1 MGTFLSERI
10 VNYRCFIA
18 GHGNRYSTLGASNNN
33 RSTHTIDFHLSSHE
47 LLRIAIVAV
56 LVYRVTTNIA
66 AANGTGIIAGCNCD
80 MGVLLSFSLTAV
92 EGIDNITS
100 LRLGRITNFVDAVFT
115 KQLLA
120 TTVSKLP
127 FAVAIPAGWNIRQ
140 RVRPTIEH
148 RQPIC
153 AQALAYKVGT
163 VIGCSIS
170 EDGVALR
177 ISAAFATAGRMIQR
191 ISDCSVGIVLDR
203 NVGVGCSF
211 NICLFLFAQFIVPYR
226 PPVTV
231 PKMRVII
238 LSRPFLFWGIEK
250 AELRKKLR
258 LGYINRNDVQD
269 YSLFVR
275 EHIV

>member
-120 TTVSKLP
+120 TTVS
-127 FAVAIPAGWNIRQ
+127 
-140 RVRPTIEH
+140 RVCSANPKIDFNT
-148 RQPIC
+148 
-153 AQALAYKVGT
+153 LY
-163 VIGCSIS
+163 IGIKSGGS
-170 EDGVALR
+170 WSHVRASDGSSV
-177 ISAAFATAGRMIQR
+177 SA
-191 ISDCSVGIVLDR
+191 D
-203 NVGVGCSF
+203 N
-211 NICLFLFAQFIVPYR
+211 
-226 PPVTV
+226 PPDS
-231 PKMRVII
+231 
-238 LSRPFLFWGIEK
+238 SR
-250 AELRKKLR
+250 
-258 LGYINRNDVQD
+258 
-269 YSLFVR
+269 S
-275 EHIV
+275 

>member
-1 MGTFLSERI
+1 M
-10 VNYRCFIA
+10 
-18 GHGNRYSTLGASNNN
+18 
-33 RSTHTIDFHLSSHE
+33 HTIDFHLSSHE

-100 LRLGRITNFVDAVFT
+100 LRLGRITNFVDAAFT

-140 RVRPTIEH
+140 RVRPAIEH
-148 RQPIC
+148 RQPTC

-191 ISDCSVGIVLDR
+191 ISDCNVGIVLDG

-211 NICLFLFAQFIVPYR
+211 NIPWLF
-226 PPVTV
+226 
-231 PKMRVII
+231 
-238 LSRPFLFWGIEK
+238 
-250 AELRKKLR
+250 
-258 LGYINRNDVQD
+258 
-269 YSLFVR
+269 
-275 EHIV
+275 

>member
-1 MGTFLSERI
+1 M
-10 VNYRCFIA
+10 
-18 GHGNRYSTLGASNNN
+18 
-33 RSTHTIDFHLSSHE
+33 HTIDFHLSSHE

-100 LRLGRITNFVDAVFT
+100 LRLGRITNFVDAAFT

-140 RVRPTIEH
+140 RVRPALEH
-148 RQPIC
+148 RQPTC

-191 ISDCSVGIVLDR
+191 ISDCNVGIVLDR

-211 NICLFLFAQFIVPYR
+211 NIPGFF
-226 PPVTV
+226 
-231 PKMRVII
+231 
-238 LSRPFLFWGIEK
+238 
-250 AELRKKLR
+250 
-258 LGYINRNDVQD
+258 
-269 YSLFVR
+269 
-275 EHIV
+275 

>member
-66 AANGTGIIAGCNCD
+66 AANGTGIIA
-80 MGVLLSFSLTAV
+80 
-92 EGIDNITS
+92 
-100 LRLGRITNFVDAVFT
+100 
-115 KQLLA
+115 
-120 TTVSKLP
+120 
-127 FAVAIPAGWNIRQ
+127 
-140 RVRPTIEH
+140 EH
-148 RQPIC
+148 RQPTC

-191 ISDCSVGIVLDR
+191 ISDCNVGIVLDR

-211 NICLFLFAQFIVPYR
+211 NIRLHYITDFSS
-226 PPVTV
+226 
-231 PKMRVII
+231 VII
-238 LSRPFLFWGIEK
+238 PVSFIPIGVTGNLFYLNFCSISKLSPVSRRFAWRLSAIQSSAADDIAALIAQIQQYP
-250 AELRKKLR
+250 ELGKILS
-258 LGYINRNDVQD
+258 DVLAKQTSAD
-269 YSLFVR
+269 ENTENGNGNLSDS
-275 EHIV
+275 E

>member
-1 MGTFLSERI
+1 M
-10 VNYRCFIA
+10 
-18 GHGNRYSTLGASNNN
+18 
-33 RSTHTIDFHLSSHE
+33 RSLPSS
-47 LLRIAIVAV
+47 
-56 LVYRVTTNIA
+56 
-66 AANGTGIIAGCNCD
+66 
-80 MGVLLSFSLTAV
+80 F
-92 EGIDNITS
+92 
-100 LRLGRITNFVDAVFT
+100 
-115 KQLLA
+115 LA

-231 PKMRVII
+231 PKMRVSI
-238 LSRPFLFWGIEK
+238 LSRPFLFFGIEK
-250 AELRKKLR
+250 AELLFEAPLELVYTLFCFIGMIPSTWITKNISILSKR
-258 LGYINRNDVQD
+258 LMLV
-269 YSLFVR
+269 
-275 EHIV
+275 

>member
-80 MGVLLSFSLTAV
+80 MGVLLSSSLTAV

-148 RQPIC
+148 MSLSFC
-153 AQALAYKVGT
+153 AIYCTLSTA
-163 VIGCSIS
+163 S
-170 EDGVALR
+170 DGAENAIDHAVTSFLVFWR
-177 ISAAFATAGRMIQR
+177 HRKGGAF
-191 ISDCSVGIVLDR
+191 
-203 NVGVGCSF
+203 
-211 NICLFLFAQFIVPYR
+211 
-226 PPVTV
+226 
-231 PKMRVII
+231 
-238 LSRPFLFWGIEK
+238 
-250 AELRKKLR
+250 
-258 LGYINRNDVQD
+258 RND
-269 YSLFVR
+269 SA
-275 EHIV
+275 

>member
-10 VNYRCFIA
+10 VNCRCFIA
-18 GHGNRYSTLGASNNN
+18 GHGNRYSALGASNNN

-100 LRLGRITNFVDAVFT
+100 MCLGRITNFVDAVFT

-127 FAVAIPAGWNIRQ
+127 FAVAIPAG
-140 RVRPTIEH
+140 
-148 RQPIC
+148 
-153 AQALAYKVGT
+153 
-163 VIGCSIS
+163 
-170 EDGVALR
+170 
-177 ISAAFATAGRMIQR
+177 
-191 ISDCSVGIVLDR
+191 
-203 NVGVGCSF
+203 
-211 NICLFLFAQFIVPYR
+211 
-226 PPVTV
+226 
-231 PKMRVII
+231 
-238 LSRPFLFWGIEK
+238 
-250 AELRKKLR
+250 
-258 LGYINRNDVQD
+258 
-269 YSLFVR
+269 
-275 EHIV
+275 

>member
-10 VNYRCFIA
+10 VNSRCFIA

-140 RVRPTIEH
+140 RVRPTIGSYYVKEGRTFRE
-148 RQPIC
+148 RQSQPEGKTFTLWLPFC
-153 AQALAYKVGT
+153 
-163 VIGCSIS
+163 
-170 EDGVALR
+170 
-177 ISAAFATAGRMIQR
+177 
-191 ISDCSVGIVLDR
+191 
-203 NVGVGCSF
+203 
-211 NICLFLFAQFIVPYR
+211 
-226 PPVTV
+226 
-231 PKMRVII
+231 II
-238 LSRPFLFWGIEK
+238 
-250 AELRKKLR
+250 
-258 LGYINRNDVQD
+258 
-269 YSLFVR
+269 
-275 EHIV
+275 